1 MIRYAV
7 PVVIVPDVTLLS
19 SAVTKVRSTQ
29 LTGVIVNSIRVQKI
43 VKLGAI
49 GLLVS
54 AASIAKAVDITGA
67 GASFPAPVY
76 AKWAEAYRAA
86 TGSAMNYQA
95 IGSGGGVKQIKK
107 RTVDFGATDA
117 PMSGKDLDKR
127 QLLQFP
133 AVIGGVVPV
142 VNVEGVTPGA
152 MKLTGPVLADIFSGT
167 ITKWNDK
174 ALAEINPDLTLPDKP
189 ITVVYRSDSSGTTAV
204 FTTYLAEVKP
214 DFTDRVGAGKTVN
227 WPTGIGGKG
236 NAGVAANVLKLRNS
250 IGYVEYA
257 FAKQNK
263 MSHSAMLNKAGNV
276 VQPDAASFA
285 AAAAGA
291 DWSQAPGFGISLNN
305 QDGEDAWPIT
315 AASFILIYKTAEQPE
330 QSAEVLRFFQWALTE
345 GQDLALEL
353 DYVPLPAQTVSLVQ
367 TAWKEIKTSDG
378 KMVLELD
385 N

>member
-1 MIRYAV
+1 M
-7 PVVIVPDVTLLS
+7 
-19 SAVTKVRSTQ
+19 
-29 LTGVIVNSIRVQKI
+29 RVQKI
-43 VKLGAI
+43 VKLSVLSVLIGAA
-49 GLLVS
+49 G
-54 AASIAKAVDITGA
+54 IAKAVDITGA

-86 TGSAMNYQA
+86 TGNAMNYQA

-117 PMSGKDLDKR
+117 PMSGKQLDRR

-142 VNVEGVTPGA
+142 VNVAGVEPGA
-152 MKLTGPVLADIFSGT
+152 MKLTGPVLADIYSGA

-204 FTTYLAEVKP
+204 FTTYLAEVKA

-263 MSHSAMLNKAGNV
+263 MSHTSMLNKAGKV
-276 VQPDAASFA
+276 VQPDASSFA

-291 DWSQAPGFGISLNN
+291 DWSQEPGFGISLNN
-305 QDGEDAWPIT
+305 QDGDASWPIT
-315 AASFILIYKTAEQPE
+315 AASFILMYKTAERPD
-330 QSAEVLRFFQWALTE
+330 QSAEVLRFFEWALTE

-353 DYVPLPAQTVSLVQ
+353 DYVPLPSETVSLVQ

-378 KMVLELD
+378 KLVLELD

>member
-1 MIRYAV
+1 MN
-7 PVVIVPDVTLLS
+7 PP
-19 SAVTKVRSTQ
+19 
-29 LTGVIVNSIRVQKI
+29 RVQKV
-43 VKLGAI
+43 VKLGLISLLI
-49 GLLVS
+49 G
-54 AASIAKAVDITGA
+54 AAGVAKAVDITGA

-117 PMSGKDLDKR
+117 PVSGKDLDKR

-142 VNVEGVTPGA
+142 VNVEGVEPGA
-152 MKLTGPVLADIFSGT
+152 MKLTGSALADIFSGS
-167 ITKWNDK
+167 ITKWNDA
-174 ALAEINPDLTLPDKP
+174 ALAELNPDLKLPDKP
-189 ITVVYRSDSSGTTAV
+189 ITVVYRSDSSGTTSV
-204 FTTYLAEVKP
+204 FTTYLDVVKA
-214 DFTDRVGAGKTVN
+214 DFKDKVGAGKTVN

-263 MSHSAMLNKAGNV
+263 MSHTALINKAGKV
-276 VQPDAASFA
+276 VQPDAKTFA

-305 QDGEDAWPIT
+305 QAGDESWPIT
-315 AASFILIYKTAEQPE
+315 AASFILMYKTAERPD
-330 QSAEVLRFFQWALTE
+330 QSAEVLRFFQWAMTD

-353 DYVPLPAQTVSLVQ
+353 DYVPLPPETVALIQ
-367 TAWKEIKTSDG
+367 AAWKEIKTEDG
-378 KMVLELD
+378 KLVIELA

>member
-1 MIRYAV
+1 MVAAGNCHKSRTCHIS
-7 PVVIVPDVTLLS
+7 VISLAYSHPNPIE
-19 SAVTKVRSTQ
+19 
-29 LTGVIVNSIRVQKI
+29 GVLVNVIQVQKA
-43 VKLGAI
+43 VKLGLLSVLI
-49 GLLVS
+49 G
-54 AASIAKAVDITGA
+54 AAGVAKAVDITGA

-86 TGSAMNYQA
+86 TGNAMNYQA

-117 PMSGKDLDKR
+117 PVSGKDLDKR

-142 VNVEGVTPGA
+142 VNVEGVEPGE
-152 MKLTGPVLADIFSGT
+152 MKLTGPVLADIFSGA
-167 ITKWNDK
+167 ITQWNDS
-174 ALAEINPDLTLPDKP
+174 ALAELNPDLTLPDSP
-189 ITVVYRSDSSGTTAV
+189 ITVVYRSDSSGTTSV
-204 FTTYLAEVKP
+204 FTTYLADVKA

-257 FAKQNK
+257 FAKQNN
-263 MSHSAMLNKAGNV
+263 MSHAAMKNKAGNF
-276 VQPDAASFA
+276 VQPDAQTFA

-305 QDGEDAWPIT
+305 QPGEQSWPIT
-315 AASFILIYKTAEQPE
+315 AASFILMYKTAENPE

-345 GQDLALEL
+345 GQDLALQL
-353 DYVPLPAQTVSLVQ
+353 DYVPLPPKTVGLIQ
-367 TAWKEIKTSDG
+367 TAWQDIKTEDG
-378 KMVLELD
+378 KLVLELA